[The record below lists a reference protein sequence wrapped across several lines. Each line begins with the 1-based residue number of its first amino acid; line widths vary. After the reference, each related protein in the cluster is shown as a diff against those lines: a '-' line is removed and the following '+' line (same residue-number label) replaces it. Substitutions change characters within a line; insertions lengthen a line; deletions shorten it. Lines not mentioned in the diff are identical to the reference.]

1 MSTKSP
7 LSTSEQQAAIILRG
21 TVARAAAEE
30 VEETDDTPKVR
41 ERRSVVGEGDR
52 GSRTSPIS
60 RPAANTSEQQA
71 ARLRR

>member
-1 MSTKSP
+1 MGTKAP
-7 LSTSEQQAAIILRG
+7 LSTSEQQARIILAG

-30 VEETDDTPKVR
+30 VEDAAPKVR

-52 GSRTSPIS
+52 GSRTSPVK